1 MALANFF
8 DKAALGA
15 SQILQGFSFDVFRST
30 LNGHTIGVA
39 FDDAV
44 QSSEG
49 AISLELAL
57 NLLARLYPKI
67 VIRPLSASGGPQIE
81 RLITLTK
88 NINPDI
94 ELVDAAEDATC
105 WLIFGTTALPDDCPT
120 FYLGSDGWIALLSK
134 EQPVGS
140 GTSGNPFGAAAA
152 ACFGVANIFRY
163 VFGAQLFHSELDDT
177 LRMSLFDY
185 QQGAAVANPV
195 FNLSDLGEAYLVG
208 AGAIGNAFLWS
219 LAKAEGLSG
228 TLHVIDKEVIDLSN
242 LQRYVLSEQE
252 AVSVS
257 KATLAETALKDSQI
271 QVIPYRQTWG
281 EFLISQPRFVFAR
294 VAVALDS
301 AKDRIAVQASL
312 PRWIVNAWTQS
323 ANLGVSRH
331 SFLGDKACLA
341 CLYMPDKQV
350 ASESERIAEEIG
362 LPDAEREV
370 RTILA
375 RGLPV
380 QRELL
385 ERIAQAKKID
395 VTNLLQFEGGSLRK
409 FYSEAICGGLVL
421 RLAGEATSAQAAQ
434 VPMSFQSALAGVML
448 AAELVKHASSQEQEA
463 RTRTEID
470 LLRKLGTHLSHNQRK
485 NSSGRCICHD
495 SDYQDAY
502 TEKYSLS
509 ESS

>member
-152 ACFGVANIFRY
+152 ACFGVA
-163 VFGAQLFHSELDDT
+163 
-177 LRMSLFDY
+177 M
-185 QQGAAVANPV
+185 
-195 FNLSDLGEAYLVG
+195 
-208 AGAIGNAFLWS
+208 
-219 LAKAEGLSG
+219 
-228 TLHVIDKEVIDLSN
+228 
-242 LQRYVLSEQE
+242 
-252 AVSVS
+252 
-257 KATLAETALKDSQI
+257 
-271 QVIPYRQTWG
+271 
-281 EFLISQPRFVFAR
+281 
-294 VAVALDS
+294 
-301 AKDRIAVQASL
+301 
-312 PRWIVNAWTQS
+312 
-323 ANLGVSRH
+323 
-331 SFLGDKACLA
+331 
-341 CLYMPDKQV
+341 
-350 ASESERIAEEIG
+350 
-362 LPDAEREV
+362 
-370 RTILA
+370 
-375 RGLPV
+375 PV
-380 QRELL
+380 Q
-385 ERIAQAKKID
+385 K
-395 VTNLLQFEGGSLRK
+395 
-409 FYSEAICGGLVL
+409 
-421 RLAGEATSAQAAQ
+421 
-434 VPMSFQSALAGVML
+434 
-448 AAELVKHASSQEQEA
+448 
-463 RTRTEID
+463 
-470 LLRKLGTHLSHNQRK
+470 
-485 NSSGRCICHD
+485 
-495 SDYQDAY
+495 
-502 TEKYSLS
+502 
-509 ESS
+509 